1 MQMAVR
7 VEKPDVFQQGMVEPC
22 WSGSSSGRWLARAVA
37 VVLALEG
44 LQTVPL
50 SEVFDSVAALA
61 GQICFRN
68 A

>member
-7 VEKPDVFQQGMVEPC
+7 AEKPDVFQQAMVEPC

-61 GQICFRN
+61 GQRCFRN